1 MRKIFIMLCLATTNS
16 AGQNVLNAYN
26 NSLNDPNDYD
36 FENLNS
42 NYLNNFIY
50 SIPPGSGY
58 YRGEFEIYFGRLPW
72 YQLFIDPVVALGANS
87 STAVPYVYSMSY
99 FYEVVSFPFHKE
111 CAYVG
116 TGDCTEQT
124 PCSTQVRNM
133 NLPVEDQNHFTYMPS
148 DNYFQFAQPISQTNT
163 DKLFIKT
170 PVNFVDSYYSSG
182 FLTASNRPAHSL
194 SSGAFKVSYGF
205 PNERNIIPHSIIK
218 TTIRLHCGPDLTFP
232 VVNELSFYTDL
243 TRARM
248 RYYPFIPCNQNMGTS
263 SLWDV
268 IFIPEILYSDN
279 QYTNSWND
287 LILSNGTLD
296 YFPFGEIAVAPNSC
310 PSVVNVPDVNI
321 DMYNPKELVNYYN
334 TNYANPTI
342 RCQQM
347 YNDIVTNSHLVWSN
361 PFALNSCFLRNS
373 NGAVI
378 AGTELAGSS
387 NITILSGIR
396 HSYFIDQNTDL
407 YIINPTEKEIYNPSE
422 ATITASNFVFPQ
434 DYTFKTIRG
443 VYPSEAEAL
452 ASRILEN
459 GCDANTDLRNVP
471 VKTDLTT
478 ENTTDAT
485 NFPLS
490 ALPATQHLYA
500 SRYYLENNSK
510 LTVQNC
516 VRLFDCTFDVKQG
529 ATLLFD
535 DYTAHYGK
543 EDHSFDRT
551 NTRFKIQTLGGAVL
565 RNYNDVQYLQNG
577 DITQTLPLHY
587 KAIREIY
594 AGSNVDPDQ
603 DIPKQDYVA
612 QSGSNITLQAGEVI
626 YLKEGFHAMS
636 GSNVYITPTS
646 PGGSAGPCN
655 LPMAARMAGN
665 RQQQPSKNV
674 ALSGLGIYPNPTS
687 NVVKLHN
694 RFMPLKAASVV
705 IMDVYGRIVY
715 EQTNFNSTL
724 HTPDF
729 SHEPD
734 GMYMAKVIHHG
745 KTETLKFMVQH

>member
-1 MRKIFIMLCLATTNS
+1 MRKIIIMLCLATTNS
-16 AGQNVLNAYN
+16 VGQNVLNAYN
-26 NSLNDPNDYD
+26 NSLIDQSKYNFINPTSSYQ
-36 FENLNS
+36 
-42 NYLNNFIY
+42 NNFIY
-50 SIPPGSGY
+50 SIPQGNGY

-72 YQLFIDPVVALGANS
+72 YQLFIDPVVALGSNVN
-87 STAVPYVYSMSY
+87 TAVPYIFSMSY
-99 FYEVVSFPFHKE
+99 FYEVVSFPFHNE

-116 TGDCTEQT
+116 SGDCTEQT

-133 NLPVEDQNHFTYMPS
+133 YLPVEDQNHFTYLPS
-148 DNYFQFAQPISQTNT
+148 DNYFQFAQLISQTNT

-170 PVNFVDSYYSSG
+170 PANFVDSKFSSG
-182 FLTASNRPAHSL
+182 YLTASNRPAHTL
-194 SSGAFKVSYGF
+194 SSGAFRVLYGF
-205 PNERNIIPHSIIK
+205 PNERNIIPQSVIK
-218 TTIRLHCGPDLTFP
+218 TTLQLHCGPDLTFP
-232 VVNELSFYTDL
+232 VINKFSFYTDL
-243 TRARM
+243 SRGRM
-248 RYYPFIPCNQNMGTS
+248 RYYPFIPCNQDMGN
-263 SLWDV
+263 LDAWDV
-268 IFIPEILYSDN
+268 IFIPEVLYSDN

-296 YFPFGEIAVAPNSC
+296 YFPFNEITVAPNSC
-310 PSVVNVPDVNI
+310 PSVSNVPDINL
-321 DMYNPKELVNYYN
+321 DLYNPKDLVNYYN
-334 TNYANPTI
+334 INYPNTTV
-342 RCQQM
+342 RYQQM
-347 YNDIVTNSHLVWSN
+347 YNDIATNSHLVWSN
-361 PFALNSCFLRNS
+361 PFALPSCFLRNS
-373 NGAVI
+373 QGAVI

-387 NITILSGIR
+387 NITILPGIR

-407 YIINPTEKEIYNPSE
+407 NIINPTEKEIYNPSE

-443 VYPSEAEAL
+443 VYPNEAEAL
-452 ASRILEN
+452 ASRIAEN

-478 ENTTDAT
+478 ENTTDAI

-529 ATLLFD
+529 ATLQFD
-535 DYTAHYGK
+535 DYPAHYGK
-543 EDHSFDRT
+543 EDHSFDRA
-551 NTRFKIQTLGGAVL
+551 NTRFKIQTLSGAVL

-603 DIPKQDYVA
+603 DIPKQNYIA

-646 PGGSAGPCN
+646 AGGSAGPD
-655 LPMAARMAGN
+655 L
-665 RQQQPSKNV
+665 
-674 ALSGLGIYPNPTS
+674 T
-687 NVVKLHN
+687 
-694 RFMPLKAASVV
+694 
-705 IMDVYGRIVY
+705 
-715 EQTNFNSTL
+715 
-724 HTPDF
+724 
-729 SHEPD
+729 
-734 GMYMAKVIHHG
+734 
-745 KTETLKFMVQH
+745 